1 MSTGF
6 ERQTEDAFEDL
17 SALVDG
23 ELPFDA
29 VAGVCGRWR
38 SESASR
44 ATWYAYQLIGD
55 VLRSEDLASDSASD
69 TAFLSSLRTRLANE
83 PVVLAPQPL
92 PAATGESNSEAVNAR
107 SPRWSWKATS
117 AVAAGFLAVAGVLT
131 VLRAPVPTPAML
143 AAENSAAAPPR
154 IASAPAGPLPG
165 DALPETPVVAS
176 GEMVRDAGLDRYLS
190 AHKRFSGSS
199 ALGVPSN
206 FLRSAT
212 VDAAG
217 R

>member
-1 MSTGF
+1 
-6 ERQTEDAFEDL
+6 
-17 SALVDG
+17 
-23 ELPFDA
+23 
-29 VAGVCGRWR
+29 
-38 SESASR
+38 
-44 ATWYAYQLIGD
+44 
-55 VLRSEDLASDSASD
+55 
-69 TAFLSSLRTRLANE
+69 
-83 PVVLAPQPL
+83 VLAPQQL
-92 PAATGESNSEAVNAR
+92 PVGIGGSDSEAAAAH

-131 VLRAPVPTPAML
+131 VLRAPVPTPAPL
-143 AAENSAAAPPR
+143 AVENLAAAPPKT
-154 IASAPAGPLPG
+154 ASAPAGPLTG
-165 DALPETPVVAS
+165 DALPETPVIAS